1 MLIKK
6 FKETFSYSVRTSSD
20 LFKILIP
27 ISILVKILQEVG
39 AIAIISDFLSP
50 VMSIVGLPGALAVVW
65 ATCMLANIY
74 TGIVVLATVSQGMT
88 LSVAQMTILAS
99 MCLLAHTLP
108 LEVAVARKAG
118 VPAWFT
124 TLWRVGGSILYG
136 SILFRLYSYTGW
148 LAEPASGFLI
158 QPPADSSLWTWLGG
172 ELHRLLLIF
181 VAIFGLHL
189 LLDVLKSLGITD
201 LITRRCRRLLSVFG
215 MSEQVA
221 PLVLIGM
228 LMGIVYGGGLI
239 IAETKRHNLAPNEV
253 FSAMCLLALL
263 HAIIEDTAIM
273 SLIGA
278 SLTGTLVGRTIFAG
292 VFCFALAQ
300 VLKRRVT
307 SARGRQ
313 RSF

>member
-1 MLIKK
+1 LLIEKL
-6 FKETFSYSVRTSSD
+6 KETLFYSVRTSAD

-27 ISILVKILQEVG
+27 ISIFVKLLQEAG
-39 AIAIISDFLSP
+39 GIAIISNFLSP

-65 ATCMLANIY
+65 ASCMLANIY
-74 TGIVVLATVSQGMT
+74 TGIVVLATVSQGLT

-108 LEVAVARKAG
+108 VEVAVARKAG

-124 TLWRVGGSILYG
+124 TLWRVGGAILYG
-136 SILFRLYSYTGW
+136 SILYRLYFYTGW

-158 QPPADSSLWTWLGG
+158 QPPADSSLWTWIGG

-189 LLDVLKSLGITD
+189 LLDFLKSFGVTD
-201 LITRRCRRLLSVFG
+201 LITRRCRRLLGVFG

-253 FSAMCLLALL
+253 FSAMSLLALL
-263 HAIIEDTAIM
+263 HAVIEDTAIM

-278 SLTGTLVGRTIFAG
+278 SLTGTLIGRVVFATIF
-292 VFCFALAQ
+292 CLILAQ
-300 VLKRRVT
+300 ATKPRRQLLE
-307 SARGRQ
+307 S
-313 RSF
+313 SI